1 MKHIGTALSTL
12 ALSFLVGCAST
23 PTEPAGQPGA
33 ARQAAEVNTSLGREY
48 MSRGQFEIALEKLRK
63 AVKADPKYAP
73 AHTVLAVLYEQIDE
87 PELARRHYRQA
98 VDANP
103 DNGDVN
109 NNYGTFLC
117 KQGDSRL
124 AQQYFARALD
134 DPFYRTPQVAY
145 ANAGTCALQAGNL
158 DKAEEFLRK
167 SLAYDAEF
175 ADALLPLA
183 SISYRSGDFL
193 RARAFLQ
200 RYEATGSLSAE
211 GLLLGYHV
219 ESRLNNSTAA
229 REYAARLVNQFPDSR
244 QAGELR
250 DDTR

>member
-1 MKHIGTALSTL
+1 MKIFGNALL
-12 ALSFLVGCAST
+12 ALALFVLGSCAST
-23 PTEPAGQPGA
+23 PPEQGGQPSA
-33 ARQAAEVNTSLGREY
+33 ARQAAEVNTSLGQEY

-73 AHTVLAVLYEQIDE
+73 GHTVLAVLYEQIDE
-87 PELARRHYRQA
+87 PDLARRHYRLA
-98 VDANP
+98 VDADP

-117 KQGDSRL
+117 KQGDGKL
-124 AQQYFARALD
+124 AQKHFSTALD

-145 ANAGTCALQAGNL
+145 ANAGTCELQAGNL
-158 DKAEEFLRK
+158 DKAEGFLRK

-183 SISYRSGDFL
+183 SISYRQGEFL

-200 RYEATGSLSAE
+200 RYEATGAVSAE
-211 GLLLGYHV
+211 GLLLGHHV
-219 ESRLNNSTAA
+219 ESRLNNSPAA
-229 REYAARLVNQFPDSR
+229 QEYATRLQNQFPDSR
-244 QAGELR
+244 QAGEIR
-250 DDTR
+250 GDTR